1 MFTPGLRPR
10 CCLCHALQ
18 QGLYRLGQLL
28 RAAFVDACRHGV
40 GTSAA
45 VVTETSNH
53 SHALLHRRAGD
64 GRLEH
69 KALGTLC
76 VGVAAQTRK
85 LALSR
90 KSYSEK
96 VSLALRIQCPALHAR
111 VGREHALSIG
121 HR

>member
-18 QGLYRLGQLL
+18 QRLSRLGQLL
-28 RAAFVDACRHGV
+28 REAFEDTCKHEVE
-40 GTSAA
+40 TNAA
-45 VVTETSNH
+45 VVTESDNH

-90 KSYSEK
+90 KSFSEK
-96 VSLALRIQCPALHAR
+96 VSLALRIQY
-111 VGREHALSIG
+111 REHTFSNG